1 MQKNIHYEDN
11 LFFIISQ
18 IEQLT
23 RLADLQLD
31 GNFLCDK
38 YMLDINFFHRTLI
51 KFEDSIIQNRKLIY
65 FQPYLQLIRRAR
77 SALEIL
83 LEKMKESNK
92 ELAKQ
97 LQDKLDDELNELINE
112 QRTRIDILLNK
123 LQQQEED
130 SSYNEN
136 ETIGIE
142 ELELL
147 LQDDFDEKNQD
158 R

>member
-1 MQKNIHYEDN
+1 MQKNINYEDN
-11 LFFIISQ
+11 LFFIIAQ

-38 YMLDINFFHRTLI
+38 YILDINFFHRTLM

-65 FQPYLQLIRRAR
+65 YQPYLQLIRRAR
-77 SALEIL
+77 SALEVL
-83 LEKMKESNK
+83 LEKMQESHK
-92 ELAKQ
+92 ELAQQ
-97 LQDKLDDELNELINE
+97 LQNKLNDELSELIHE

-123 LQQQEED
+123 LQQD
-130 SSYNEN
+130 GSSSLNEN

-158 R
+158 S